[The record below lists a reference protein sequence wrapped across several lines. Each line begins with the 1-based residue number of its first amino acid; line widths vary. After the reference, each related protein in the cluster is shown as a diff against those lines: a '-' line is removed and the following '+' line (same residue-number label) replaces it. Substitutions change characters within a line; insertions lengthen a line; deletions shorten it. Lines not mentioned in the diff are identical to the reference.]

1 MISLPLMNNLC
12 KRWVLPQHIQAQC
25 DHYFLRNISDTVLAG
40 SLVATE
46 QGMFIQDAGVNF
58 QVIFMYDAAQTYS
71 QAQRWTNSGMK
82 EPNYWCS
89 FRSLSF
95 EWNGVTCTKS
105 YVLIQVD
112 KGKETKDL
120 IGVRAPKAPETGEK
134 KFKDVVVIGAGN
146 YRGKLPFTSFAER
159 SQPIEKDESNFEEKG
174 GLNEEV

>member
-12 KRWVLPQHIQAQC
+12 KRWILPEHIQAQC
-25 DHYFLRNISDTVLAG
+25 DHYFLRNISDTILAG

-46 QGMFIQDAGVNF
+46 EGMFIQDAGVNF

-71 QAQRWTNSGMK
+71 QYPMWVKSGLK

-120 IGVRAPKAPETGEK
+120 IGVRAPKAPETGERSSNYQHKVYVEGMK
-134 KFKDVVVIGAGN
+134 KF
-146 YRGKLPFTSFAER
+146 YSFADK
-159 SQPIEKDESNFEEKG
+159 SQPIEKDERDSEEG
-174 GLNEEV
+174 GFHEEV

>member
-12 KRWVLPQHIQAQC
+12 KRWILPEHIQAQC
-25 DHYFLRNISDTVLAG
+25 DHYFLRNVSDTILVG
-40 SLVATE
+40 SLIPTE
-46 QGMFIQDAGVNF
+46 EGVFINDSGVSF

-71 QAQRWTNSGMK
+71 QAQRWINSGMK

-95 EWNGVTCTKS
+95 EWNGETITKS

-120 IGVRAPKAPETGEK
+120 IGARAPKAPEAGERNLSRNNWTLSTETHSRN
-134 KFKDVVVIGAGN
+134 FK
-146 YRGKLPFTSFAER
+146 SFAER
-159 SQPIEKDESNFEEKG
+159 SQPIERDSEEG
-174 GLNEEV
+174 GFHEEV

>member
-12 KRWVLPQHIQAQC
+12 KRWILPEHIQAQC
-25 DHYFLRNISDTVLAG
+25 DHYFLRNISDTILAG

-46 QGMFIQDAGVNF
+46 EGMFIQDAGVNF

-71 QAQRWTNSGMK
+71 QYPLWVKSGLP
-82 EPNYWCS
+82 EPHYWCS

-95 EWNGVTCTKS
+95 EWNGEVCTKS

-120 IGVRAPKAPETGEK
+120 IGARAPKAPAAGE
-134 KFKDVVVIGAGN
+134 
-146 YRGKLPFTSFAER
+146 RRLFTPIYSNTPKTFGTYIER
-159 SQPIEKDESNFEEKG
+159 SQPIERDSEEG
-174 GLNEEV
+174 GFHEEV